1 MARNGKRKS
10 KKFDISSWLP
20 PRVTRNRAKNQEI
33 TNLINEALIANEPK
47 PSPNSTRDQKPDRPT
62 PPVAPRPKAQKK
74 TPNPTPKNLAPRD
87 YRAATPEPRTKNDIN
102 TILNRLYTNPD
113 FPTVQSS

>member
-47 PSPNSTRDQKPDRPT
+47 PSPNSTRDQEPDRPT
-62 PPVAPRPKAQKK
+62 PPVAPKPKAQKK

-87 YRAATPEPRTKNDIN
+87 YRAATPEPRTKNEIN